1 MTPTTL
7 RSAVLGR
14 RTQPRGS
21 SRHPRVARFPAV
33 IHDGV
38 ARVRRTPSRPARS
51 SGPMWSLLLSSYYT
65 HNPTEDAMPDPD
77 AGPSHRPGARILGGP
92 S

>member
-1 MTPTTL
+1 
-7 RSAVLGR
+7 
-14 RTQPRGS
+14 
-21 SRHPRVARFPAV
+21 
-33 IHDGV
+33 
-38 ARVRRTPSRPARS
+38 
-51 SGPMWSLLLSSYYT
+51 MWSLLLSSYYT